1 METEEFRNLSFEI
14 DDELGLVFFFFFFF
28 ARCTGQILCLSLSA
42 GEREGG
48 DEV

>member
-14 DDELGLVFFFFFFF
+14 DDELGLVFFFFLV
-28 ARCTGQILCLSLSA
+28 RCRGEILCLSLSG